1 MECGIEPAGCG
12 GAQRG
17 LANKERW
24 RKSPRGL
31 VLSGFSG
38 CVMALRGNLSWMLS
52 WTRGPLVER
61 RLVNDAIMFW
71 LQPTTS
77 FCPTA
82 PFWKRLKAAEFTTGK
97 AKAALKMVGINTR
110 KMLKILKRKQ
120 GVVWDLN
127 AKWKWSKTKQSK
139 LAMAFYG
146 NGMQPLVAFAID

>member
-1 MECGIEPAGCG
+1 MECGIEPAGRG

-38 CVMALRGNLSWMLS
+38 CVMALRWNLSWMLS
-52 WTRGPLVER
+52 WTCGPLVER

-82 PFWKRLKAAEFTTGK
+82 PFWKRLKAAECTTGK
-97 AKAALKMVGINTR
+97 AKVALKMVGINTR
-110 KMLKILKRKQ
+110 KLHKT
-120 GVVWDLN
+120 GD
-127 AKWKWSKTKQSK
+127 AKNSKAKTGYCLRFKCQMK
-139 LAMAFYG
+139 MIRNKTEQIG
-146 NGMQPLVAFAID
+146 NGNLW